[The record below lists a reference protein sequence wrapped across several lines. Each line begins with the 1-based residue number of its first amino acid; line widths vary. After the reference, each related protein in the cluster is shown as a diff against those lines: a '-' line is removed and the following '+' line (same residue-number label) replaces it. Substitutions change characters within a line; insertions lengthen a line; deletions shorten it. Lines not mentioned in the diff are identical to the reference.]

1 MRTLNY
7 GFLTVGQQL
16 LSPNSTGHTYNSQHP
31 LYRCNSHSCKS
42 APAEQHGKENSREY
56 EDEHCVFSPTPH
68 RFQLRLATSG
78 ACSYCKTRRPPEGC
92 RDRSLTSDD
101 LISTWLSGVSRSDC
115 LNDEANPIRQITPT
129 TRSDSRSKLEVLSN
143 SSCPKIVL
151 QPTRRD
157 RSTAQS
163 GTGLDGPQSS
173 ESDQLSKLRDELS
186 ELKESSQSPNLSTSS
201 PRPISNTSGSIG
213 WEKNWEKRKPR
224 RNDNNDT
231 GSGSDSEGVLDNKS
245 CAYVSQ
251 HDAQFHAVKKYALN
265 SCPELHRQL
274 IDFDKC
280 LSGPQDR
287 NSQEQIAQLRSE
299 LEKVRHRHHFHLRNV
314 VTRGFQSLT
323 RRLRRSGSTY
333 SIRSEY
339 TTRRNSKER
348 RLLARESVD
357 IWPSSGEESP
367 LFNTPESNMAHADT
381 PRAAGHHFDPLAMAS
396 MMIATA
402 ELDRLSSRASL
413 EQKSMASGSSTG
425 FSGNTPASPND
436 ETSISESTAL
446 YSPPTIPYNTPTSS
460 GLHSGVISPL
470 SRPAHRQGHRRR
482 GQRSHLSEV
491 TTPDEVASPEEST
504 EEFTGSRGSVSSS
517 LIETLPECPAIPDC
531 EYEGS
536 LFPKPLVVDR
546 DSREGAKTADPVIL
560 RDTRGGH
567 RELKREGAISAPA
580 RVSSIG
586 KTLEPTYDLKGTSKN
601 DGQLLPSTSSKP
613 EHSTESS
620 TTDFSNLQATETPIE
635 IYDRQKPPDSN
646 VFQAATT
653 SAFDKES
660 RPESCHP
667 DTCLYESASRP
678 LGSVRQ
684 DTSETIRKVGVVQG
698 DSSNKDSDVKE
709 TRERGE

>member
-1 MRTLNY
+1 M
-7 GFLTVGQQL
+7 
-16 LSPNSTGHTYNSQHP
+16 
-31 LYRCNSHSCKS
+31 
-42 APAEQHGKENSREY
+42 
-56 EDEHCVFSPTPH
+56 DFSP
-68 RFQLRLATSG
+68 SG
-78 ACSYCKTRRPPEGC
+78 NSCYRPTQQ
-92 RDRSLTSDD
+92 D
-101 LISTWLSGVSRSDC
+101 
-115 LNDEANPIRQITPT
+115 TPT
-129 TRSDSRSKLEVLSN
+129 TASILFIDVTLTAVNQPLPNSMERRTAENMRMSIVSSHPRRTASN
-143 SSCPKIVL
+143 YDWLLPEPVPIARRVGPPKIVEIG
-151 QPTRRD
+151 PSR
-157 RSTAQS
+157 
-163 GTGLDGPQSS
+163 TGLDGPQSS

-201 PRPISNTSGSIG
+201 QRPISNTSGSIG

-224 RNDNNDT
+224 RKHDISEVSDSDFVPRPHTADLPPIGNDNNDT

-245 CAYVSQ
+245 CAYISQ

-274 IDFDKC
+274 NDFDKS

-314 VTRGFQSLT
+314 VTRGFRSFT

-402 ELDRLSSRASL
+402 ELDRLSSRASF

-436 ETSISESTAL
+436 ETSISESKAL

-460 GLHSGVISPL
+460 GLHSGVVSPL

-536 LFPKPLVVDR
+536 LFPKPLAIDR
-546 DSREGAKTADPVIL
+546 DSREGAKTADPAIS

-567 RELKREGAISAPA
+567 HELKREGAISAPA

-586 KTLEPTYDLKGTSKN
+586 KTLEPTCNLKEVSKN
-601 DGQLLPSTSSKP
+601 DGQRLPITSSKL
-613 EHSTESS
+613 EDTTGSS
-620 TTDFSNLQATETPIE
+620 PTDFSNLQTSETLIE
-635 IYDRQKPPDSN
+635 ICDRREPSSHSNAADNLLPADSN
-646 VFQAATT
+646 LSQSAIT
-653 SAFDKES
+653 SALHKDS

-667 DTCLYESASRP
+667 DTWSESQGEPGDSDPFCPPDCLEIRHSLYESASRP
-678 LGSVRQ
+678 LGAVRQ
-684 DTSETIRKVGVVQG
+684 DTDETIRKVGVVQG
-698 DSSNKDSDVKE
+698 GTSNKDSGEQETEERKE
-709 TRERGE
+709 

>member
-1 MRTLNY
+1 
-7 GFLTVGQQL
+7 
-16 LSPNSTGHTYNSQHP
+16 
-31 LYRCNSHSCKS
+31 
-42 APAEQHGKENSREY
+42 
-56 EDEHCVFSPTPH
+56 
-68 RFQLRLATSG
+68 
-78 ACSYCKTRRPPEGC
+78 
-92 RDRSLTSDD
+92 
-101 LISTWLSGVSRSDC
+101 
-115 LNDEANPIRQITPT
+115 
-129 TRSDSRSKLEVLSN
+129 
-143 SSCPKIVL
+143 
-151 QPTRRD
+151 
-157 RSTAQS
+157 
-163 GTGLDGPQSS
+163 
-173 ESDQLSKLRDELS
+173 
-186 ELKESSQSPNLSTSS
+186 
-201 PRPISNTSGSIG
+201 
-213 WEKNWEKRKPR
+213 
-224 RNDNNDT
+224 
-231 GSGSDSEGVLDNKS
+231 
-245 CAYVSQ
+245 
-251 HDAQFHAVKKYALN
+251 
-265 SCPELHRQL
+265 
-274 IDFDKC
+274 
-280 LSGPQDR
+280 
-287 NSQEQIAQLRSE
+287 
-299 LEKVRHRHHFHLRNV
+299 
-314 VTRGFQSLT
+314 
-323 RRLRRSGSTY
+323 
-333 SIRSEY
+333 
-339 TTRRNSKER
+339 
-348 RLLARESVD
+348 
-357 IWPSSGEESP
+357 
-367 LFNTPESNMAHADT
+367 MAHADT

-667 DTCLYESASRP
+667 DTWSESQGEPGDSDPFCPPDCLEIRHSLYESASRP